1 MKYLK
6 ILNYIIAS
14 FLVVVALMDFGTG
27 WNIKGGVALVVAL
40 FLFKNAH
47 NIKNKL

>member
-14 FLVVVALMDFGTG
+14 FLVVIALMDFGTS
-27 WNIKGGVALVVAL
+27 WNIKGGVALFVAFL
-40 FLFKNAH
+40 LFKNAH
-47 NIKNKL
+47 NIKK